1 MSPIVG
7 ALFFAMTGYAAILIA
22 SLVTA
27 HIEPYADGPEPG
39 AQPPTWLLVLG
50 CSVVGA
56 VVTANAASGIQVAAA
71 AIACT
76 GLAAAWYSDAKCGIV
91 PDLFSVVPLVL
102 VLALGAAEQ
111 QWSIFI
117 SALIPFVPF
126 AAAAALSHGRGM
138 GWADVKLAALAGA
151 ILGTQMALLA
161 LAAACIA
168 AVLYAR
174 ARNAPAKPIAFAPY
188 IAGAIAAAIPFA
200 GFL

>member
-7 ALFFAMTGYAAILIA
+7 ALFFAMTGYTAILMA
-22 SLVTA
+22 ALLTRR
-27 HIEPYADGPEPG
+27 IEPYADGPEPC
-39 AQPPTWLLVLG
+39 APPPAWLLVLG
-50 CSVVGA
+50 CSVIGA
-56 VVTANAASGIQVAAA
+56 VVTANAASGIQIAAA

-76 GLAAAWYSDAKCGIV
+76 GLAGAWYSDAKCGIV
-91 PDLFSVVPLVL
+91 PDLFSVGPLAL
-102 VLALGAAEQ
+102 VLALGAAEH

-151 ILGTQMALLA
+151 ILGVQMALLA

-174 ARNAPAKPIAFAPY
+174 ARKAPATPIAFAPY
-188 IAGAIAAAIPFA
+188 IAGAIAAAIPLA